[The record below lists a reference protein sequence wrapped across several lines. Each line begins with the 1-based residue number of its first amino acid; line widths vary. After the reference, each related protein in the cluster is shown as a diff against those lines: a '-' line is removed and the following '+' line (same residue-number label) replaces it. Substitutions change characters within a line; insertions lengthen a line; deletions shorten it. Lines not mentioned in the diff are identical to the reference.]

1 MLMAIFFIEVTQSL
15 STVSKKFAIVFVFIF
30 SFVSQGEF
38 FKEGDIV
45 SVTDVG
51 GDIFYAQLRGF
62 LTDEYGEKSGVIR
75 YNHRVHRVA
84 TVAFWRTFDHE
95 GKLAQA
101 GEDGGCMPPPSLHL
115 PSRRKLQCTLQLRG

>member
-1 MLMAIFFIEVTQSL
+1 LFFI
-15 STVSKKFAIVFVFIF
+15 FIL

-75 YNHRVHRVA
+75 YNHAGFQAVLGIRDIFCADHDP
-84 TVAFWRTFDHE
+84 TPDLTTFFSDLKDAKKE
-95 GKLAQA
+95 FF
-101 GEDGGCMPPPSLHL
+101 LHIFSHNL
-115 PSRRKLQCTLQLRG
+115 PVCTLSSVLNI

>member
-1 MLMAIFFIEVTQSL
+1 MGRLCCWLFVFDGVGLAL
-15 STVSKKFAIVFVFIF
+15 STVSKKFAIFIYLP
-30 SFVSQGEF
+30 FVSQGEF

-75 YNHRVHRVA
+75 YTTTQGSRQC
-84 TVAFWRTFDHE
+84 WRSVTFFV
-95 GKLAQA
+95 
-101 GEDGGCMPPPSLHL
+101 
-115 PSRRKLQCTLQLRG
+115 RIRIQLRIRILSSVT

>member
-1 MLMAIFFIEVTQSL
+1 L
-15 STVSKKFAIVFVFIF
+15 

-75 YNHRVHRVA
+75 YNHAGFQRWSLLHRNHSLLLKWLRIQDLVI
-84 TVAFWRTFDHE
+84 
-95 GKLAQA
+95 A
-101 GEDGGCMPPPSLHL
+101 GFFFYFKAVLRIWDVYLG
-115 PSRRKLQCTLQLRG
+115 SRIRIFPIPDPHQII